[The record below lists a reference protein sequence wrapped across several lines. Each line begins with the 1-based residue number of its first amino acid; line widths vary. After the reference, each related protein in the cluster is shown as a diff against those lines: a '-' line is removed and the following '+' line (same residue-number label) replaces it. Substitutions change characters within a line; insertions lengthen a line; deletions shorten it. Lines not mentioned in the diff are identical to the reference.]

1 MPKAKSL
8 ISIRLDADVLDWFKS
23 NGVGYQTR
31 MNAAWL
37 KPYGKYPGRALL
49 P

>member
-31 MNAAWL
+31 MNAVL
-37 KPYGKYPGRALL
+37 RMYMDTHRHNK
-49 P
+49 